1 MWKIRDIEIK
11 NQLVVAPMAGI
22 SNAAFRSICFDYGA
36 GLVYTEM
43 VSDKAIYY
51 KSEKTFDMCTT
62 LDNEHPLSMQL
73 FGSEVDTMIVGAKYL
88 DDNTNCDIIDINMG
102 CPVTKIVKS
111 GSGSALMKD
120 VDKAVDIVKN
130 IIENVKKPVTV
141 KMRIGWNK
149 ENINCIELAQKLE
162 AVGVSAI
169 AVHGRTKGQ
178 MYEGTVDWDTIKKVK
193 EAVNIPVIGNGDIKT
208 VEDFI
213 EKLEYTNC
221 DAIMVGRGVVGNPF
235 LINQIVK
242 YCDGKDYSM
251 PTYEERIQMC
261 IDHTSKL
268 IQLKNEVIALKQMRG
283 LSGWYLKGMP
293 SCSEVRN
300 HLTQVESF
308 EELKDVLY
316 KYLDKLSD

>member
-1 MWKIRDIEIK
+1 MWKIREIEVK
-11 NQLVVAPMAGI
+11 NQFVVAPMAGI

-43 VSDKAIYY
+43 VSDKAIFY
-51 KSEKTFDMCTT
+51 KSEKTFEMCET
-62 LDNEHPLSMQL
+62 LENEHPLSMQL
-73 FGSEVDTMIVGAKYL
+73 FGSDVDTMIIGAKYL

-102 CPVTKIVKS
+102 CPVTKVVKS
-111 GSGSALMKD
+111 GSGSALMQD

-141 KMRIGWNK
+141 KMRTGWNK
-149 ENINCIELAQKLE
+149 ENINCVELAQKLE

-178 MYEGTVDWDTIKKVK
+178 MYEGSVDWDTIKKVK
-193 EAVNIPVIGNGDIKT
+193 AAVSIPVIGNGDIKT

-213 EKLEYTNC
+213 DKLEYSKC

-235 LINQIVK
+235 LINQIVS
-242 YCDGKDYSM
+242 YCSGEDYSM
-251 PTYEERIQMC
+251 PTYKERIQMC
-261 IDHTSKL
+261 IDHTAKL
-268 IQLKNEVIALKQMRG
+268 IELKNETIALKQMRG

-293 SCSEVRN
+293 SSSEIRN
-300 HLTQVESF
+300 KLTQVDSF
-308 EELKDVLY
+308 DELKDVLY
-316 KYLDKLSD
+316 KYYENLNN